1 MDAVIHHRDDSAED
15 PIVLI
20 VLNFTELQHGSI
32 FWPLTFSFVFSADR
46 LQEMFCSC
54 ALYSWQCFEMQY
66 YMLQNIFTYFKN
78 QNWEYKK
85 IYSKLQYLKSESGCH
100 RRTQWMAY
108 RIRRWLTWL
117 GVFMMLK
124 IPRKLR
130 CKCRKIFSRN
140 FTEMQQFSQY
150 AADVSDF
157 SSQYGS
163 ETSISYTASNLA
175 GKCNIYPAYGDF
187 TQACVFVSIL
197 VKLW

>member
-15 PIVLI
+15 LIVLI

-85 IYSKLQYLKSESGCH
+85 IIRNSGISKVKVDVIDGRDIGIGYADDWHDWVYLWCWKSPESCVVNVEKFSVVILRKCNSSANTQQMFRTLAPSTVVRLQFL
-100 RRTQWMAY
+100 T
-108 RIRRWLTWL
+108 LPPTWL
-117 GVFMMLK
+117 GNV
-124 IPRKLR
+124 
-130 CKCRKIFSRN
+130 
-140 FTEMQQFSQY
+140 
-150 AADVSDF
+150 
-157 SSQYGS
+157 
-163 ETSISYTASNLA
+163 TSTLLT
-175 GKCNIYPAYGDF
+175 G
-187 TQACVFVSIL
+187 IL
-197 VKLW
+197 HKPVYL

>member
-46 LQEMFCSC
+46 LQESFCSC

-85 IYSKLQYLKSESGCH
+85 IIRNYSISKVKVDVIDGRDIGIGYADDWHDWVYLWCWKSPESCVVNVEKFSVVILRKCNSSANTQQMFRTLAPSTVVRLQFL
-100 RRTQWMAY
+100 T
-108 RIRRWLTWL
+108 LPPTWL
-117 GVFMMLK
+117 GNV
-124 IPRKLR
+124 
-130 CKCRKIFSRN
+130 
-140 FTEMQQFSQY
+140 
-150 AADVSDF
+150 
-157 SSQYGS
+157 
-163 ETSISYTASNLA
+163 TSTLLT
-175 GKCNIYPAYGDF
+175 G
-187 TQACVFVSIL
+187 IL
-197 VKLW
+197 HKPVYL

>member
-46 LQEMFCSC
+46 LQEIFCSC

-85 IYSKLQYLKSESGCH
+85 NYSKLQYLKSESRCH
-100 RRTQWMAY
+100 RRTRYRY

>member
-85 IYSKLQYLKSESGCH
+85 NYSKLQYLKSESRCH
-100 RRTQWMAY
+100 RRTQCLSGIGIGYADDWHDWVYLWCWKSPESCVVNVEKFSVVILRKCNSLANTQQMFRTLAPSTVV
-108 RIRRWLTWL
+108 RLQFLTLPPTWL
-117 GVFMMLK
+117 GNV
-124 IPRKLR
+124 
-130 CKCRKIFSRN
+130 
-140 FTEMQQFSQY
+140 
-150 AADVSDF
+150 
-157 SSQYGS
+157 
-163 ETSISYTASNLA
+163 TSTLLT
-175 GKCNIYPAYGDF
+175 G
-187 TQACVFVSIL
+187 IL
-197 VKLW
+197 HKPVYL

>member
-46 LQEMFCSC
+46 LQEIFCSC

-85 IYSKLQYLKSESGCH
+85 IIRNYSISKVKVDVIDGRDIGIGYADDWHDWVYLWCWKSPESCVVNVEKFSVVILRKCNSSANTQQMFRTLAPSTVVRLQFL
-100 RRTQWMAY
+100 T
-108 RIRRWLTWL
+108 LPPTWL
-117 GVFMMLK
+117 GNV
-124 IPRKLR
+124 
-130 CKCRKIFSRN
+130 
-140 FTEMQQFSQY
+140 
-150 AADVSDF
+150 
-157 SSQYGS
+157 
-163 ETSISYTASNLA
+163 TSTLLT
-175 GKCNIYPAYGDF
+175 G
-187 TQACVFVSIL
+187 IL
-197 VKLW
+197 HKPVYL

>member
-46 LQEMFCSC
+46 LQEIFCSC

-85 IYSKLQYLKSESGCH
+85 IIRNYSISKVKVDVIDGRDIGIGYADDWHDWVYLWCWKSPESCVVNVEKFSAVILRKCNSSANTQQMFRTLAPSTVVRLQFL
-100 RRTQWMAY
+100 T
-108 RIRRWLTWL
+108 LPPTWL
-117 GVFMMLK
+117 GNV
-124 IPRKLR
+124 
-130 CKCRKIFSRN
+130 
-140 FTEMQQFSQY
+140 
-150 AADVSDF
+150 
-157 SSQYGS
+157 
-163 ETSISYTASNLA
+163 TSTLLT
-175 GKCNIYPAYGDF
+175 G
-187 TQACVFVSIL
+187 IL
-197 VKLW
+197 HKPVYL

>member
-1 MDAVIHHRDDSAED
+1 MVVDKKGLKNFVTSPCGRCGRDGTHR
-15 PIVLI
+15 
-20 VLNFTELQHGSI
+20 
-32 FWPLTFSFVFSADR
+32 
-46 LQEMFCSC
+46 
-54 ALYSWQCFEMQY
+54 
-66 YMLQNIFTYFKN
+66 
-78 QNWEYKK
+78 
-85 IYSKLQYLKSESGCH
+85 
-100 RRTQWMAY
+100 
-108 RIRRWLTWL
+108 L

-130 CKCRKIFSRN
+130 RKCRKIFSRN

-187 TQACVFVSIL
+187 TQACVFVSIRVIL
-197 VKLW
+197 R

>member
-46 LQEMFCSC
+46 LQESFCSC

-85 IYSKLQYLKSESGCH
+85 NYSKLQYLKSESRCH
-100 RRTQWMAY
+100 RRTQCLSGIGIGYADDWHDWVYLWCWKSPESCVVNVEKFSVVILRKCNSSANTQQMFRTLAPSTVV
-108 RIRRWLTWL
+108 RLQFLTLPPTWL
-117 GVFMMLK
+117 GNV
-124 IPRKLR
+124 
-130 CKCRKIFSRN
+130 
-140 FTEMQQFSQY
+140 
-150 AADVSDF
+150 
-157 SSQYGS
+157 
-163 ETSISYTASNLA
+163 TSTLLT
-175 GKCNIYPAYGDF
+175 G
-187 TQACVFVSIL
+187 IL
-197 VKLW
+197 HKPVYL

>member
-46 LQEMFCSC
+46 LQEIFGSC

-85 IYSKLQYLKSESGCH
+85 IIRNYSISKVKVDVIDGRDIGIGYADDWHDWVYLWCWKSPESCVVNVEKFSVVILRKCNSSANTQQMFRTLAPSTVVRLQFL
-100 RRTQWMAY
+100 T
-108 RIRRWLTWL
+108 LPPTWL
-117 GVFMMLK
+117 GNV
-124 IPRKLR
+124 
-130 CKCRKIFSRN
+130 
-140 FTEMQQFSQY
+140 
-150 AADVSDF
+150 
-157 SSQYGS
+157 
-163 ETSISYTASNLA
+163 TSTLLT
-175 GKCNIYPAYGDF
+175 G
-187 TQACVFVSIL
+187 IL
-197 VKLW
+197 HKPVYL

>member
-20 VLNFTELQHGSI
+20 VLNFTELQHESI

-85 IYSKLQYLKSESGCH
+85 IIRNSGISKVKVDVIDGRDIGIGYADDWHDWVYLWCWKSPESCVVNVEKFSAVILRKCNSSANTQQMFRTLAPSTVVRLQFL
-100 RRTQWMAY
+100 T
-108 RIRRWLTWL
+108 LPPTWL
-117 GVFMMLK
+117 GNV
-124 IPRKLR
+124 
-130 CKCRKIFSRN
+130 
-140 FTEMQQFSQY
+140 
-150 AADVSDF
+150 
-157 SSQYGS
+157 
-163 ETSISYTASNLA
+163 TSTLLT
-175 GKCNIYPAYGDF
+175 G
-187 TQACVFVSIL
+187 IL
-197 VKLW
+197 HKPVYL

>member
-1 MDAVIHHRDDSAED
+1 MKVGVIFEKTSRCGRDGTHR
-15 PIVLI
+15 
-20 VLNFTELQHGSI
+20 
-32 FWPLTFSFVFSADR
+32 
-46 LQEMFCSC
+46 
-54 ALYSWQCFEMQY
+54 
-66 YMLQNIFTYFKN
+66 
-78 QNWEYKK
+78 
-85 IYSKLQYLKSESGCH
+85 
-100 RRTQWMAY
+100 
-108 RIRRWLTWL
+108 L

-130 CKCRKIFSRN
+130 RKCRKIFSRN

-197 VKLW
+197 VILRLFYRYKVFELHFMSLFITLSINGF

>member
-46 LQEMFCSC
+46 LQEIFCSC

-85 IYSKLQYLKSESGCH
+85 IIRNYSISKVKVDVIDGRSGWHIGYADDWHDWVYLWCWKSPESCVVNVEKFSVVILRKCNSSANTQQMFRTLAPSTVVRLQFL
-100 RRTQWMAY
+100 T
-108 RIRRWLTWL
+108 LPPTWL
-117 GVFMMLK
+117 GNV
-124 IPRKLR
+124 
-130 CKCRKIFSRN
+130 
-140 FTEMQQFSQY
+140 
-150 AADVSDF
+150 
-157 SSQYGS
+157 
-163 ETSISYTASNLA
+163 TSTLLT
-175 GKCNIYPAYGDF
+175 G
-187 TQACVFVSIL
+187 IL
-197 VKLW
+197 HKPVYL

>member
-66 YMLQNIFTYFKN
+66 YMLQNIFTYFRN

-85 IYSKLQYLKSESGCH
+85 IIRNYSISKVKVDVIDGRDIGIGYADDWHDWVYLWCWKSPESCVVNVEKFSVVILRKCNSLANTQQMFRTLAPSTVVRLQFL
-100 RRTQWMAY
+100 T
-108 RIRRWLTWL
+108 LPPTWL
-117 GVFMMLK
+117 GNV
-124 IPRKLR
+124 
-130 CKCRKIFSRN
+130 
-140 FTEMQQFSQY
+140 
-150 AADVSDF
+150 
-157 SSQYGS
+157 
-163 ETSISYTASNLA
+163 TSTLLT
-175 GKCNIYPAYGDF
+175 G
-187 TQACVFVSIL
+187 IL
-197 VKLW
+197 HKPVYL